1 MWTSALPFKAEI
13 LLILPPL
20 PGFYAAP
27 LLEASRPSH
36 HLLLPLPRPAPLHR
50 SYFTFETSLPR
61 PSRLAGAVDHRAG
74 RYPSSQLKLHQRGV
88 QEHIPA
94 SQPGRASSSLPL
106 LVHKNLPG
114 AVEIDIEMKL
124 IEHIQEE
131 GTRPT
136 ELPPGDVTFLSL
148 NRFERKKNVALA
160 IRAFA
165 AAGGNGRLVV
175 AGGWDSRFG
184 RF

>member
-1 MWTSALPFKAEI
+1 MDT
-13 LLILPPL
+13 
-20 PGFYAAP
+20 
-27 LLEASRPSH
+27 
-36 HLLLPLPRPAPLHR
+36 
-50 SYFTFETSLPR
+50 
-61 PSRLAGAVDHRAG
+61 
-74 RYPSSQLKLHQRGV
+74 
-88 QEHIPA
+88 
-94 SQPGRASSSLPL
+94 
-106 LVHKNLPG
+106 
-114 AVEIDIEMKL
+114 
-124 IEHIQEE
+124 IQEE

-184 RF
+184 SYKRRYAIIRLVAG